1 MVRMVSFV
9 FSLFLFDFCSI
20 ILTYYIFLSQTLGKI
35 VYSQLVG
42 PINRGLIHN
51 PERYA
56 AVGIRPESPY
66 PGLYVGGSDLTV
78 GDSYSASIVGG
89 WLAANAVMG
98 YSSID
103 HLFLQKNIT
112 SDIIQFLEEPENPE
126 EDDLAVPYESTIEE
140 ASHPVSS

>member
-1 MVRMVSFV
+1 MVRMVS
-9 FSLFLFDFCSI
+9 LFLSCLISAPISD
-20 ILTYYIFLSQTLGKI
+20 ILYFFSRTLGKM
-35 VYSQLVG
+35 VYTQLVG
-42 PINRGLIHN
+42 PINRGLTHN

-78 GDSYSASIVGG
+78 GDSFSASIVGG

-112 SDIIQFLEEPENPE
+112 SDIIQFLEEPDVPDE
-126 EDDLAVPYESTIEE
+126 EDLAVPYEPARDESATSI
-140 ASHPVSS
+140 